1 MTKTTDTRPEITMTA
16 PEGRQIARVLHFPMA
31 PMCLA
36 PYINWENIAQTARE
50 LGAHFEVRYA
60 NDGACTI
67 TMFWAYTA
75 DEMTTDMSEN

>member
-31 PMCLA
+31 PMCF
-36 PYINWENIAQTARE
+36 AQTARE

>member
-16 PEGRQIARVLHFPMA
+16 PEGRQIARVLHFQA
-31 PMCLA
+31 PLSNH
-36 PYINWENIAQTARE
+36 INWESIAATARE
-50 LGAHFEVRYA
+50 LGAHFEVRFA
-60 NDGACTI
+60 NNGDCTV